1 MIFRSK
7 NTHGFTLLEILL
19 VVMVIGIAAAAFLPF
34 AVNSVENARTRS
46 AIREVI
52 SINRYARSRA
62 ILDKRPT
69 SVVYDTERDTLTLLS
84 LPIRREP
91 EAETLFGPVATS
103 ETNSSTESTESPE
116 TTEVIRTRTL
126 PKFVQ
131 VRNVEGAQSEQ
142 DGYFIIYTEN
152 GTTDNHTIEL
162 QDPQG
167 NIERIQINGLTGE
180 IDLED

>member
-1 MIFRSK
+1 MIFKSK
-7 NTHGFTLLEILL
+7 STRGFTLLEILL

-52 SINRYARSRA
+52 SINRYARTRA
-62 ILDKRPT
+62 ILDRRPT

-91 EAETLFGPVATS
+91 EAETLFGAVATS
-103 ETNSSTESTESPE
+103 ETSSAPE
-116 TTEVIRTRTL
+116 TTEVIRSRRL

-131 VRNVEGAQSEQ
+131 VRNVEGAESEQ

-180 IDLED
+180 ITLEN

>member
-1 MIFRSK
+1 MIFKSK
-7 NTHGFTLLEILL
+7 STRGFTLLEILL

-52 SINRYARSRA
+52 SINRYARTRA
-62 ILDKRPT
+62 ILDRRPT

-91 EAETLFGPVATS
+91 EAETLFGAVATS
-103 ETNSSTESTESPE
+103 ETSSSPE
-116 TTEVIRTRTL
+116 TTEVIRSRTL

-131 VRNVEGAQSEQ
+131 VRNVEGAESEQ

-180 IDLED
+180 ITLEN

>member
-1 MIFRSK
+1 
-7 NTHGFTLLEILL
+7 
-19 VVMVIGIAAAAFLPF
+19 
-34 AVNSVENARTRS
+34 
-46 AIREVI
+46 
-52 SINRYARSRA
+52 
-62 ILDKRPT
+62 LDKRPT

-91 EAETLFGPVATS
+91 EAETLFGAVATS
-103 ETNSSTESTESPE
+103 ETSSAPE
-116 TTEVIRTRTL
+116 TTEVIRSRRL

-131 VRNVEGAQSEQ
+131 VRNVEGAESEQ

-180 IDLED
+180 ITLEN